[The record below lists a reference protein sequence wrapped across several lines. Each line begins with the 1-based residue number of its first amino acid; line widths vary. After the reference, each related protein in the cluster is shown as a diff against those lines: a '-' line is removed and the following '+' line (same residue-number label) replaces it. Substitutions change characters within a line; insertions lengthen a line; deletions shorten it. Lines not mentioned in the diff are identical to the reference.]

1 MFKEMITGQRGYFQM
16 VHGVTLKLIGSFSD
30 ADLDFRP
37 QAGMR
42 SVRELILHIYGVER
56 SLAEGV
62 RDGRVSDEKENAS
75 IPEKPEAAAGLAAMT
90 TTAAAQQF
98 AIECHK
104 AADEAFAEVTEEQLA
119 AQVESPFGTF
129 PGWQFFTFAYDE
141 HWHHRGQLYTC
152 IRLIGKEPP
161 MLYSY

>member
-1 MFKEMITGQRGYFQM
+1 MFKQMITGKREYFQM

-37 QAGMR
+37 QPGMR

-75 IPEKPEAAAGLAAMT
+75 NPEKPEAAAGLTAMT
-90 TTAAAQQF
+90 TIAAAREF
-98 AIECHK
+98 AIECHR
-104 AADEAFAEVTEEQLA
+104 AADAAFAEVTEEHLA
-119 AQVESPFGTF
+119 AQVGSPFGEF
-129 PGWQFFTFAYDE
+129 PGWQFFILWNTWNSF
-141 HWHHRGQLYTC
+141 RKMSRSVGC
-152 IRLIGKEPP
+152 
-161 MLYSY
+161 